1 MVKAQSMYE
10 KLGVDPHKKG
20 VRAAFEVIVGR
31 TDFPQA
37 FVKIKPSPF
46 RRGMKATKHSDGSG
60 SKIIQRMLH
69 FLETGDLKIF
79 RYDPFDAFSMNY
91 SDVAASGFLGP
102 YATTDTVGINAQNV
116 PKSVVLQQLAV
127 GMAMLKELYRR
138 YGIRII
144 FFGGETADLPDQIAT
159 YVLDA
164 DVYAETAPRNI
175 IKGNVQPGD
184 LIFGLSSGGRA
195 KWEEEENFGP
205 MSNGYTLGRYGLM
218 HRKYT
223 RKYPFL
229 CRRGKSFT
237 GRFKVDDR
245 APELGG
251 ATVSQALLSP
261 TRQWAI
267 VVKMLVE
274 ELDKLL
280 ARHLL
285 HGICVNTGGGASKC
299 LHIGQGITYQK
310 HMPKPLPLFQLIQ
323 SETGESWKNMFTT
336 FNCGIGV
343 DVIGAPD
350 RDQRLKAALDAVS
363 RRSGVANHRLGECE
377 KSSDGEN
384 HVILETNDGHSWIYD

>member
-1 MVKAQSMYE
+1 MYE
-10 KLGVDPHKKG
+10 KLGVDPSKKS
-20 VRAAFEVIVGR
+20 VRAAFESIVGKV
-31 TDFPQA
+31 DFPQA

-60 SKIIQRMLH
+60 SKIIQRVLH
-69 FLETGDLKIF
+69 FLEMGDSEIF

-116 PKSVVLQQLAV
+116 PKSIVLRELAI
-127 GMAMLKELYRR
+127 GMAMLKELYLRH
-138 YGIRII
+138 GIKIV

-164 DVYAETAPRNI
+164 DVYAETALRNI
-175 IKGNVQPGD
+175 VAGNVRSGD
-184 LIFGLSSGGRA
+184 LVFGLSSAGQA
-195 KWEEEENFGP
+195 KWEEVPNFGP

-229 CRRGKSFT
+229 CRRGKRFS
-237 GRFKVDDR
+237 GRFLVDDKV
-245 APELGG
+245 PELGG
-251 ATVSQALLSP
+251 ATVSEALLSP

-267 VVKMLVE
+267 VIKMLVE
-274 ELDKLL
+274 ELEKLS

-285 HGICVNTGGGASKC
+285 HGLVINTGGGASKC
-299 LHIGQGITYQK
+299 LHIGKGITYTK
-310 HMPKPLPLFQLIQ
+310 HMPKAPPLFQLIQ
-323 SETGESWKNMFTT
+323 SETGESWENMLTT

-350 RDQRLKAALDAVS
+350 CQQRLKAALNAVTC
-363 RRSGVANHRLGECE
+363 RSGVEYYKLGDCK
-377 KSSDGEN
+377 KS
-384 HVILETNDGHSWIYD
+384 NDGKNRVIIEMEGDAWMYD